1 MHNPASPG
9 GGKPRHFRKGAS
21 APERFPRK
29 ARRSAPGFDARQ
41 LAVRVISGVLDD
53 RRPFEEAFDR
63 ALQIESLAAL
73 EPRDRAFAR
82 LIVATVL
89 RRRGEFEAVL
99 KPFIGKPLPERRGR
113 LSSILLSATAQLLA
127 LDTPPHAAISLAVDQ
142 CRTDRDARR
151 FDKLVNAVLR
161 RVATEG
167 PERLKALDA
176 AALNVPG
183 WMLKRWRTR
192 YGETQARRIATS
204 SLVEAPLDLSVKS
217 DVGEW
222 AKRLHGVV
230 LATGS
235 IRLAGGGR
243 IEDLAGYAEGAWWV
257 QDAAAALP
265 ARLFGDVAGLEIAD
279 LCAAPGGKT
288 AELAAAGANVTAV
301 DQSGD
306 RLARIKENLK
316 RLSLRADVVQ
326 ADTTEWAPGRTFD
339 GVLLDAP
346 CTSTGTIRRHPD
358 ILHLKREADV
368 AVLAALQSRLL
379 DNAGRLVKPGGFLI
393 YCTCSLE
400 PEEGEEQIARF
411 LARSPGFAS
420 VPITSGECG
429 IEAAW
434 ITDLGHLRTLPFHL
448 ENSTAGHGGMDGFFA
463 ARLRRL
469 S

>member
-9 GGKPRHFRKGAS
+9 GGKPRHFQKSAS

-41 LAVRVISGVLDD
+41 LAVRVISSVLDD
-53 RRPFEEAFDR
+53 RRPFEEAFDK

-99 KPFIGKPLPERRGR
+99 KPLIDKPLPERRGR

-167 PERLKALDA
+167 PATLKSLDG

-183 WMLKRWRTR
+183 WMSRRWRTH
-192 YGETQARRIATS
+192 YGETDARRIAEC
-204 SLVEAPLDLSVKS
+204 SLIEAPLDLSVKS
-217 DVGEW
+217 DAVVW
-222 AKRLHGVV
+222 ATRLNGVV
-230 LATGS
+230 LPTGS
-235 IRLAGGGR
+235 VRLSGGGR
-243 IEDLAGYAEGAWWV
+243 IEDLPGYAEGTWWV

-265 ARLFGDVAGLEIAD
+265 ARLFGDVTGLEIAD

-288 AELAAAGANVTAV
+288 AELAAAGAKVTAV
-301 DQSGD
+301 DQYSD
-306 RLARIKENLK
+306 RLVRTRENLK
-316 RLSLRADVVQ
+316 RLSLRADVIQ
-326 ADTTEWAPGRTFD
+326 ADVSEWAPGRTFD

-368 AVLAALQSRLL
+368 ATLARLQSRLL
-379 DNAGRLVKPGGFLI
+379 YNAGRLVKPGGLLI

-400 PEEGEEQIARF
+400 PEEGEAQIAGF
-411 LARSPGFAS
+411 LARTPGFAIEPLS
-420 VPITSGECG
+420 PGESG
-429 IEAAW
+429 IDAAW
-434 ITDLGHLRTLPFHL
+434 ITDTGHLRTLPLHL
-448 ENSTAGHGGMDGFFA
+448 QSATADHGGMDGFFA